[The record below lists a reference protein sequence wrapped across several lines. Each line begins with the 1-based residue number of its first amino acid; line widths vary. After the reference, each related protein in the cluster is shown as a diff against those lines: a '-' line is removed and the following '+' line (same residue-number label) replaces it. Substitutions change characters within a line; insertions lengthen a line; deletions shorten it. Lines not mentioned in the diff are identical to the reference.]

1 MMPAD
6 LLAAS
11 PAPFPLSAG
20 EAEALTGGRWH
31 GRTTD
36 VVVRGATLDSRSV
49 TQGCLYACIRG
60 ERVDGHDFAMSA
72 VADGAVLVL
81 ATRPLAVLAP
91 VLVVADVA
99 SALQALATCFRAQF
113 TTTRWLAVCGA
124 NGKTTTK
131 ALLTAACAGSGRPVH
146 ATRGNLNNHL
156 GVPLSILATPADT
169 AFAVIEIGS
178 NHPGE
183 VAQLAPCVAPHV
195 AVVTSIGPEHL
206 EGFGDLLG
214 VAREECSIFSALSA
228 LSALS
233 AVSALSADGAA
244 FLGLHGLRGHTDDAG
259 MRAIVAVAQAAA
271 GACSLVVL
279 DDVEVATGCATL
291 AIAGAV
297 GELTV
302 RLDTF
307 DGSAELALMGAHNLA
322 NGALAFHAA
331 VAAGVAPERALAGL
345 SRAQPVAGRLVPKPL
360 GAHLILDDT
369 YNANPASVIA
379 GLRVLAGCPG
389 KQLAIIAAM
398 GELGEGHAA
407 GHQQIGAEAARL
419 GIPLLI
425 VAGRG
430 GLAGAELLIASGAA
444 GHDHEIVADRAAAIA
459 RARTRMAAGATTVL
473 VKGSRSQGLEV
484 VVEGLL
490 AGGVGTC

>member
-1 MMPAD
+1 MTPAESVSI
-6 LLAAS
+6 LR
-11 PAPFPLSAG
+11 PAPFPLTAG

-31 GRTTD
+31 GTAPA

-49 TQGCLYACIRG
+49 TPGCLYACLRG
-60 ERVDGHDFAMSA
+60 ERVDGHDFANSA
-72 VADGAVLVL
+72 VADGAVLIL
-81 ATRPLAVLAP
+81 ATRPLALLAP

-99 SALQALATCFRAQF
+99 LALQALAACFRAQF
-113 TTTRWLAVCGA
+113 TTTRWIAVCGA

-131 ALLTAACAGSGRPVH
+131 ALLTAACAGSGQVVH

-156 GVPLSILATPADT
+156 GVPLSILATPAE
-169 AFAVIEIGS
+169 AAYAVIEIGS

-183 VAQLAPCVAPHV
+183 VALLAPCVAPQV

-214 VAREECSIFSALSA
+214 VAREECSIFSALA
-228 LSALS
+228 D
-233 AVSALSADGAA
+233 DGAA
-244 FLGLHGLRGHTDDAG
+244 FIGLHGIAGHTDAAG
-259 MRAIVAVAQAAA
+259 IRAIVEVARAAA
-271 GACSLVVL
+271 GACTLTVL
-279 DDVEVATGCATL
+279 DDVEVPTGCATL
-291 AIAGAV
+291 AVTGAV

-307 DGSAELALMGAHNLA
+307 DGSAELALLGAHNLA

-331 VAAGVAPERALAGL
+331 VAAGVAPEHALAGL
-345 SRAQPVAGRLVPKPL
+345 SRALPVAGRLVPKPV

-389 KQLAIIAAM
+389 RRLAILAAM
-398 GELGEGHAA
+398 GELGEGHVA
-407 GHQQIGAEAARL
+407 GHHQVGAEAARL

-425 VAGRG
+425 VASRG
-430 GLAGAELLIASGAA
+430 ALAGSEQLIAA
-444 GHDHEIVADRAAAIA
+444 GTASLAGQAEVVADRAMAVA
-459 RARTRMAAGATTVL
+459 RARMLLAAGATTVL

>member
-6 LLAAS
+6 FLAAP

-31 GRTTD
+31 GRATD

-72 VADGAVLVL
+72 VAEGAVLVL
-81 ATRPLAVLAP
+81 ATRPLAVSAP

-99 SALQALATCFRAQF
+99 RALQALATCFRAQF
-113 TTTRWLAVCGA
+113 TSTRWLAVCGA

-228 LSALS
+228 
-233 AVSALSADGAA
+233 DGAA
-244 FLGLHGLRGHTDDAG
+244 LLGLHGLRGHTDDAG
-259 MRAIVAVAQAAA
+259 MRAIVAVARAAA
-271 GACSLVVL
+271 GACSCSLVVL
-279 DDVEVATGCATL
+279 DDVEVATGYATL

-389 KQLAIIAAM
+389 KRLAILAAM

-430 GLAGAELLIASGAA
+430 GLAGAELLIAAGADDHDRQ
-444 GHDHEIVADRAAAIA
+444 HDHEIVADRAAAIA

-490 AGGVGTC
+490 AGGAGSC